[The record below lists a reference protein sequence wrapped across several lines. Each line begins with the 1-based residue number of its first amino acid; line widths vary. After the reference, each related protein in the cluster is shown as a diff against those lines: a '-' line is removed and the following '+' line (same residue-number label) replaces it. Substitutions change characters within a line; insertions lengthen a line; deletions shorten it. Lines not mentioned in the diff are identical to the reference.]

1 MGDIQIS
8 DLIKEGEIE
17 SIKELDATIERVK
30 TTYVNAAKE
39 LAKGLKVNV
48 EVSGDLDK
56 LNTLYIT
63 QAKTAT
69 SASNELSEA
78 LKKQSEISQTV
89 QKRIEERLNAEK
101 LSTTEIK
108 KLTKASILWKRQL
121 KQRLLWK
128 KLRIPG

>member
-30 TTYVNAAKE
+30 ATYANAAKE

-69 SASNELSEA
+69 SASNELSDA

-89 QKRIEERLNAEK
+89 QK
-101 LSTTEIK
+101 
-108 KLTKASILWKRQL
+108 
-121 KQRLLWK
+121 
-128 KLRIPG
+128 G

>member
-30 TTYVNAAKE
+30 ATYANAAKE

-69 SASNELSEA
+69 SASNELSDA
-78 LKKQSEISQTV
+78 LKNSL
-89 QKRIEERLNAEK
+89 RF
-101 LSTTEIK
+101 
-108 KLTKASILWKRQL
+108 L
-121 KQRLLWK
+121 KQYK
-128 KLRIPG
+128 KDRRAIECRKAIYHRDKETD

>member
-30 TTYVNAAKE
+30 ATYANAAKE

-69 SASNELSEA
+69 SASHELSDA

-89 QKRIEERLNAEK
+89 QKR
-101 LSTTEIK
+101 
-108 KLTKASILWKRQL
+108 
-121 KQRLLWK
+121 
-128 KLRIPG
+128 